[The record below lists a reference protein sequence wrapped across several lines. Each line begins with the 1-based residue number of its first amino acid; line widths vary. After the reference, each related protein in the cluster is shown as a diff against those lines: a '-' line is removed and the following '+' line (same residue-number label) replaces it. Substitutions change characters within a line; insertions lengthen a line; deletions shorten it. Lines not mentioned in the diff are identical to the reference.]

1 MSAHCFDLLTEPSS
15 RRFGLSVRSRAA
27 GRGTNW
33 TLRTDQPRANQGT
46 ATMYFIPLLLSLFV
60 YPGTGAE
67 EKVCDSDLGCFRI
80 HEPFVPRLP
89 TLPEKIDVK
98 FKLHTKNNPDEPQH
112 LSIWNIDSIRD
123 SYFNSSRPS
132 KFVVHGFLDDTN
144 VDWIEDM
151 KNAILFRD
159 DVNMFLVDWSS
170 SSQTLDYTQAA
181 ADIRV
186 VGAKLAR
193 FIIFLRFLTRAE
205 EKNMHI
211 IGHSLGAHV
220 AGYAGERLNG
230 RLGRITGLDPAYPF
244 FENKPPE
251 VRLDT
256 TDAIF
261 VDVIHTDADA
271 DHKLGFGMDQA
282 IGHLDFYPNGGQE
295 QPGCGNDLFDYM
307 ADHGVIEEDQSDV
320 LSRSDAKT
328 TVPSMEAIFPTEMI
342 ASTEGYTF
350 VPSEGPTVV
359 PTKGTTVVP
368 KNGTTVV
375 PTKPENITVV
385 QSKATKDTVSGKP
398 PGGPSKDTQVPT
410 LPVVIAEEN
419 CPLLGGT
426 NYVVCNHQ
434 RAIWLFIESVNSD
447 CTWKSYPCGSWQDF
461 KDGKCLT
468 CGSTGCFKMGY
479 DADKNALPTGARI
492 DQRLFLTTS
501 DRDPYC
507 HEEIHHVKVNI
518 GKNKDATTEEAEE
531 MFVKLKG
538 EVAQSD
544 SVNVLS
550 HKSNTKISPGDSY
563 GFVIGSRQPLGAIR
577 SMDIRWIPREESWY
591 MDWYSSLMGWL
602 NEEPPS
608 CVFLEKVEV
617 STAGEKECEKFEF
630 NCGAQELLSKQTE
643 TLQIGACK

>member
-1 MSAHCFDLLTEPSS
+1 M
-15 RRFGLSVRSRAA
+15 
-27 GRGTNW
+27 
-33 TLRTDQPRANQGT
+33 
-46 ATMYFIPLLLSLFV
+46 FIISLFTSLLYV
-60 YPGTGAE
+60 CVSGKE

-89 TLPEKIDVK
+89 TLPKKIDVK
-98 FKLHTKNNPDEPQH
+98 FKLHTRDNYDEPQH
-112 LSIWNIDSIRD
+112 LSIWNIDSIRE
-123 SYFNSSRPS
+123 SFFNSSRPT
-132 KFVVHGFLDDTN
+132 KFVVHGFLDDTT

-205 EKNMHI
+205 EKDMHI

-244 FENKPPE
+244 FEDKPPE

-282 IGHLDFYPNGGQE
+282 VGHLDFYPNGGQE

-307 ADHGVIEEDQSDV
+307 ADHGVIQ
-320 LSRSDAKT
+320 
-328 TVPSMEAIFPTEMI
+328 
-342 ASTEGYTF
+342 
-350 VPSEGPTVV
+350 
-359 PTKGTTVVP
+359 
-368 KNGTTVV
+368 
-375 PTKPENITVV
+375 
-385 QSKATKDTVSGKP
+385 
-398 PGGPSKDTQVPT
+398 GG
-410 LPVVIAEEN
+410 A
-419 CPLLGGT
+419 

-447 CTWKSYPCGSWQDF
+447 CGWKSYPCGSWKDF

-468 CGSTGCFKMGY
+468 CGSTGCFRMGY
-479 DADKNALPTGARI
+479 DADKNDLPAGGRV
-492 DQRLFLTTS
+492 DKRLFLTTS

-531 MFVKLKG
+531 MFVKLTG

-544 SVNVLS
+544 DVNVLS
-550 HKSNTKISPGDSY
+550 HRSTTKIEPGDSY
-563 GFVIGSRQPLGAIR
+563 GFVVGSRQPLGAIR
-577 SMDIRWIPREESWY
+577 SMDIRWVPREESWY

-602 NEEPPS
+602 NEETPS

-643 TLQIGACK
+643 TIQIGACK